1 MERRYGPNRTS
12 LHGDYAVVELED
24 AFGNTAGAVTIDA
37 PDILLVASYGRWHIG
52 SGSYAVSE
60 GGILTGPQTTLERLL
75 LHVPKATKTRHVNG
89 DKTDYRRANLNVL
102 FDKRVTPKRQNGT
115 PNTHTVDGLVAS
127 IRLSNRFNELVATTL
142 IDIEDLERV
151 LDYGRWW
158 KSSKPNSLTLY
169 ASSDGRKETGRV
181 KMHRFIMQ
189 AQGKLQIDHI
199 NGNGLD
205 NRRSNLRFV
214 TDTENQ
220 QNRPKAN
227 KNNSSSGIKNVYFH
241 KASGRWVVL
250 IIVEGKRWS
259 GGYFATQVEAET
271 KAAEMREELHTH
283 SPENRDIGVL

>member
-1 MERRYGPNRTS
+1 MHLPNR
-12 LHGDYAVVELED
+12 VETTNEFACLIVGEQK
-24 AFGNTAGAVTIDA
+24 GHSVTRVKIDLQ
-37 PDILLVASYGRWHIG
+37 DITRVTQFGRWIRG
-52 SGSYAVSE
+52 SKSAAVCE
-60 GGILTGPQTTLERLL
+60 TPDGELGLARFILGL
-75 LHVPKATKTRHVNG
+75 PKRTKTKFLSDDH
-89 DKTDYRRANLNVL
+89 TDYRRGNLEAVIAPVIIRRPN
-102 FDKRVTPKRQNGT
+102 RV
-115 PNTHTVDGLVAS
+115 PNNSRIEQERAV
-127 IRLSNRFNELVATTL
+127 IELTTQQGFVQCEAI
-142 IDIEDLERV
+142 IDLDDLQRV

-169 ASSDGRKETGRV
+169 ASSDGKKETGRV

-220 QNRPKAN
+220 QNRSRAN